1 MARTWSW
8 RVANGSRRCHRRCGR
23 LGPLSDWT
31 AKRFVG
37 DRKDLQ
43 VQNVV
48 YLAHVVSSHNF
59 EIAAW
64 WSFAV
69 PAMSLC
75 QGVDHWDIDDM
86 ALREGS
92 TAGEVGPSPQNVE
105 LNGLLSHL
113 GTVPESLA
121 GTTIAPM

>member
-1 MARTWSW
+1 MAQ
-8 RVANGSRRCHRRCGR
+8 G
-23 LGPLSDWT
+23 
-31 AKRFVG
+31 FVG

-48 YLAHVVSSHNF
+48 YLAHVVFSHEF

-75 QGVDHWDIDDM
+75 QNIDD
-86 ALREGS
+86 
-92 TAGEVGPSPQNVE
+92 
-105 LNGLLSHL
+105 
-113 GTVPESLA
+113 
-121 GTTIAPM
+121 